1 MTVFFFMEREVT
13 LLPGRW
19 ALGGWGGGQ
28 VRKLVMQPQ
37 PWEQREKWVEKS

>member
-1 MTVFFFMEREVT
+1 MEREVT

-19 ALGGWGGGQ
+19 ALGGR

-37 PWEQREKWVEKS
+37 PWEQREKEVEKKNWEY